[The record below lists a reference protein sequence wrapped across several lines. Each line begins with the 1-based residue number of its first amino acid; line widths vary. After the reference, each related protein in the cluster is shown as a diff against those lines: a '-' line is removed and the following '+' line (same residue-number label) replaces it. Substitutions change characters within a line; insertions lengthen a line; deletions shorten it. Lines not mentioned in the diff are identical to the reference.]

1 MLSYNS
7 PAPPQNIH
15 EVLNPSRKCG
25 YSKPRSQCSLLQ
37 SKRERENPGNEV
49 GVQCVQQ
56 QRKRQK
62 SNKGVVTL
70 VIDNNNFAGA
80 ARFLVHLLPVPARL
94 RLETS

>member
-1 MLSYNS
+1 MKCSIPVESADTVNLVPSVFSYK
-7 PAPPQNIH
+7 A
-15 EVLNPSRKCG
+15 RA
-25 YSKPRSQCSLLQ
+25 
-37 SKRERENPGNEV
+37 REKNPGNEV

-80 ARFLVHLLPVPARL
+80 ACFLVHLLPVPARL